1 MKYRFR
7 LLEAPGDENPFAT
20 QQQAQPQPKSQSGTD
35 DTTQGGQQDNAQ
47 QDTDDG
53 KSQAEPQENGDKANG
68 EDKSQSTRNLK
79 TRILQKPKE
88 QQDYYA
94 FVVAMYLAKFRKK
107 EYSEVIKYHNDLY
120 GYTASFY
127 NDAKIK
133 SLLDAMLPVYFNT
146 LNLEAKTEEEAAS
159 SALEQSIKRYG
170 ALAFMT
176 KFDNKLKNTNN
187 VDKIV
192 FVIKCYTAQKIPQNA
207 LKNPTYNKQVFD
219 VLQNYENNVADFCYI
234 FSAYT
239 LAFNMENSNP
249 NRQYIVDGHWKSK
262 IEVEAIYQKG
272 KEKDK
277 KSRAE
282 KSGAEESTTPP
293 VVPKGWSV
301 AESNT
306 DAINAAYNVIND
318 DNATGEDG
326 VKPRA
331 RNLAQYLFDRDIQEY
346 NRNIRLQL
354 PNGYKWMSRKQIAKA
369 LSDNDSWKAFYGV
382 E

>member
-20 QQQAQPQPKSQSGTD
+20 QQQAQPQSQPQAKPQN
-35 DTTQGGQQDNAQ
+35 DTPQGDQQDQ
-47 QDTDDG
+47 QEPTDKQQSETPEERSD
-53 KSQAEPQENGDKANG
+53 GDKANG

-94 FVVAMYLAKFRKK
+94 FVVAMYLAKFRGK

-146 LNLEAKTEEEAAS
+146 LNLEAKTEEEAVS

-272 KEKDK
+272 KENDE

-282 KSGAEESTTPP
+282 KTSNS
-293 VVPKGWSV
+293 VPKGWSV

-306 DAINAAYNVIND
+306 NAINTAYNLIND

-326 VKPRA
+326 VKLRA

-346 NRNIRLQL
+346 NRNIKLQL
-354 PNGYKWMSRKQIAKA
+354 PNGYKWMSKRQIAKA

-382 E
+382 EQ

>member
-7 LLEAPGDENPFAT
+7 LLEAPGDGNPFAT
-20 QQQAQPQPKSQSGTD
+20 QQQAQPQSQPQGKSQS
-35 DTTQGGQQDNAQ
+35 DTPQGNQQDQ
-47 QDTDDG
+47 Q
-53 KSQAEPQENGDKANG
+53 EPADKQQSETPEERSDGDKADG
-68 EDKSQSTRNLK
+68 EDKSQSGGGNLK
-79 TRILQKPKE
+79 VRILQKPKE

-146 LNLEAKTEEEAAS
+146 LNLEAKTEEEAVS

-272 KEKDK
+272 KENDKDD
-277 KSRAE
+277 E
-282 KSGAEESTTPP
+282 G
-293 VVPKGWSV
+293 KGWIT
-301 AESNT
+301 AESNGE
-306 DAINAAYNVIND
+306 AINRMYSALVSPVD
-318 DNATGEDG
+318 PSDREG
-326 VKPRA
+326 VKNRA
-331 RNLAQYLFDRDIQEY
+331 RYLSDPLFGKDIQEY
-346 NRNIRLQL
+346 NQNVKLRI
-354 PNGYKWMSRKQIAKA
+354 PKGYQWMSKKQIAGL
-369 LSDNDSWKAFYGV
+369 LSKDASWKAFYGV
-382 E
+382 R